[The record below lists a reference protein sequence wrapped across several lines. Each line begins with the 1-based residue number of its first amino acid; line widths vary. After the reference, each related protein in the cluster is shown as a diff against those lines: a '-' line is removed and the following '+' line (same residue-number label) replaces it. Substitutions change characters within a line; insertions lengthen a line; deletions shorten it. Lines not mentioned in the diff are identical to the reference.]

1 MVTENMG
8 FGVGFCQST
17 APHPSPPTLSASPC
31 GNVWKTVFE
40 RVWWPLL
47 RPCPRCVHSTSA
59 RRANKKIVVRRRC
72 RQTPLQ
78 TSVEVGWQSAPEPRH
93 AQQRASRSNRK
104 RQQPTL
110 DTSGPPNMK
119 TAALDG
125 RNKRNF
131 LEAACC
137 VQWKR
142 ASTIE
147 AERSNPTLRLHFKAP
162 EIISAR
168 SLFKEE
174 INATHPCKFLR
185 HCGCPPFALKCVRCV
200 GSDLSIR

>member
-1 MVTENMG
+1 MTGLGGTGHLAPSPHPPGPPLTAFLHPVRSDPVGMGLFSSRRVPTPKKHKIFGSHSSMVTENMG

-31 GNVWKTVFE
+31 GNGRKTVFE

-47 RPCPRCVHSTSA
+47 QPCPRCVHSTSA

-104 RQQPTL
+104 RQQPTS

-119 TAALDG
+119 TPALDG

-131 LEAACC
+131 VL
-137 VQWKR
+137 
-142 ASTIE
+142 TG
-147 AERSNPTLRLHFKAP
+147 L
-162 EIISAR
+162 AR
-168 SLFKEE
+168 HWRRFVS
-174 INATHPCKFLR
+174 
-185 HCGCPPFALKCVRCV
+185 
-200 GSDLSIR
+200 

>member
-1 MVTENMG
+1 MTGLGGDRAPRPQPPRTPTDCISSPCAFGPCRNGPFLFQARSDAKKTFLSDHSSMVTENMG

-104 RQQPTL
+104 WQQPTL
-110 DTSGPPNMK
+110 DTFFCS
-119 TAALDG
+119 
-125 RNKRNF
+125 
-131 LEAACC
+131 
-137 VQWKR
+137 
-142 ASTIE
+142 
-147 AERSNPTLRLHFKAP
+147 
-162 EIISAR
+162 
-168 SLFKEE
+168 
-174 INATHPCKFLR
+174 
-185 HCGCPPFALKCVRCV
+185 
-200 GSDLSIR
+200 

>member
-78 TSVEVGWQSAPEPRH
+78 TSVEVGWQPAPEPRH

-119 TAALDG
+119 TAARPCEKSQPWWWWSGVDDSVPG
-125 RNKRNF
+125 GS
-131 LEAACC
+131 AVA
-137 VQWKR
+137 R
-142 ASTIE
+142 A
-147 AERSNPTLRLHFKAP
+147 LHVHDQ
-162 EIISAR
+162 S
-168 SLFKEE
+168 EE
-174 INATHPCKFLR
+174 
-185 HCGCPPFALKCVRCV
+185 
-200 GSDLSIR
+200 